1 MTKTLHSLFLILV
14 GIFCLVN
21 AAWGFRCG
29 GRIVSEGDSKPEVL
43 HHCGEPDWR
52 ETWQR
57 ETFERYGRNNW
68 RKRYVTVSE
77 WLYNPGP
84 TGLIRI
90 LTFEE
95 NRLVDIRTE
104 GYGYIQ
110 GGASRGN
117 IRAGMISVGDSKAAV
132 FARWGEPAEKTEFP
146 EARTTR
152 KSTGRILEYT
162 VTVSIWTYPSEFG
175 TRVLRFEDGTLVDI
189 D

>member
-1 MTKTLHSLFLILV
+1 MPKTIPFLLLILA
-14 GIFCLVN
+14 GTFCIVN

-29 GRIVSEGDSKPEVL
+29 GRIVSKGDSKPEIL
-43 HHCGEPDWR
+43 HHCGEPDWKD
-52 ETWQR
+52 TWQR
-57 ETFERYGRNNW
+57 ETFERYGRNDW
-68 RKRYVTVSE
+68 RKRYITVSE

-84 TGLIRI
+84 TALIRI

-104 GYGYIQ
+104 GYGYIPS
-110 GGASRGN
+110 GASRGN
-117 IRAGMISVGDSKAAV
+117 IRSDMISVGDSKAEV

-146 EARTTR
+146 EERTIR
-152 KSTGRILEYT
+152 KSNGRILEYT

-175 TRVLRFEDGTLVDI
+175 AKVLRFENGALVDI